1 MEFSLNVL
9 QVMSFKYSLLQQQ
22 LTIHIRV
29 VVLEVAELFNLVD
42 ESAMRYKRPWMFY
55 NQEAILSSAIEEIL
69 TLERTFVY
77 LKDLKMTGAF
87 KGNFHDMFGL
97 CST

>member
-22 LTIHIRV
+22 LIIHMRV
-29 VVLEVAELFNLVD
+29 VVLQVAELFNLVD
-42 ESAMRYKRPWMFY
+42 ESAMRFKRPWMFY
-55 NQEAILSSAIEEIL
+55 NQEVILSSASAEIL

-77 LKDLKMTGAF
+77 LKDLNMTGAL
-87 KGNFHDMFGL
+87 KGNFYDMSGP
-97 CST
+97 CPT